1 MGHHSG
7 DEVVMKD
14 LPYEVIVDKH
24 IHYEA
29 EEWCRQQWGTRWSVI
44 DNRGGTWCCFW
55 AGFRSNNAGN
65 AGKYR
70 YHFQNK
76 EDAALFTLRWA

>member
-1 MGHHSG
+1 
-7 DEVVMKD
+7 MKD

-24 IHYEA
+24 IHRAAEA
-29 EEWCRQQWGTRWSVI
+29 WCRQQWGTRWSAL
-44 DNRGGTWCCFW
+44 DYREGTWCCFW
-55 AGFRSNNAGN
+55 AGFRGGN

-76 EDAALFTLRWA
+76 EDAVLFTLRWSNV